1 MKEELEEEAEPPRAA
16 RDPGCP
22 TEKQVEDHRLTHL
35 PFRTWCKWCNLGRG
49 RGLHHRQSP
58 KSEIPVVG
66 VDYFFIT
73 AGGITERNELEYD
86 NGEEGNNSLAEARR
100 KAGGDNPSA
109 ADAGLLR
116 FGLAQALEAR

>member
-1 MKEELEEEAEPPRAA
+1 MDPVEGEEVQVKEELGEEAEAPRDA

-49 RGLHHRQSP
+49 RGLQHKQSP

-66 VDYFFIT
+66 IDYFFIT
-73 AGGITERNELEYD
+73 AGGVKKRQELEFND
-86 NGEEGNNSLAEARR
+86 NEERLNSI
-100 KAGGDNPSA
+100 
-109 ADAGLLR
+109 GLD
-116 FGLAQALEAR
+116 

>member
-49 RGLHHRQSP
+49 RGLQHKQSP

-73 AGGITERNELEYD
+73 AGQQKSGRGTKQGRD
-86 NGEEGNNSLAEARR
+86 RQVHRGQMQ
-100 KAGGDNPSA
+100 
-109 ADAGLLR
+109 LL
-116 FGLAQALEAR
+116 